1 MSDFSG
7 EDLDSFWNDM
17 SSESN
22 PPSSSPSF
30 SSVQQPMPQ
39 QSVPQAPA
47 AQAEIVVAQKQNGI
61 ATKTFFDDM
70 DFSFLDNIKGVEVV
84 DSGTVVSRYPI
95 DKIDFSDVK
104 PERFSVLIDK
114 VIVCPYHYFDGCRN
128 VICNG
133 GHCCELGN
141 KRKLRYIYFAV
152 HYTNVDKNGKI
163 LSPAVELKALSLA
176 EQYYRKLCDIQKYK
190 GDLSNFDIIGTLTK
204 KGGSAEFSDLN
215 FNEVGP
221 ATWKMNQAVA
231 KGIIEDYKERKNKIL
246 DFFAEQKT
254 PEEIDRMIEEAKKKR
269 SQEINFAGFGR

>member
-22 PPSSSPSF
+22 PPSF

-47 AQAEIVVAQKQNGI
+47 SQAEIVVAQKQNGI